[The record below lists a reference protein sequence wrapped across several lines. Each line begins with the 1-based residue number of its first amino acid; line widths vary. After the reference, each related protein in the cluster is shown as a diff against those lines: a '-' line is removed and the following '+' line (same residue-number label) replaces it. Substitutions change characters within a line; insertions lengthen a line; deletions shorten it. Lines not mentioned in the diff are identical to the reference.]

1 MLIFEQ
7 LTGHD
12 LAVCDLISVGLLIRG
27 FLLAGPS
34 ALELLLFF
42 FFVCVPSI
50 CSRALVCACG
60 NVCRSVNVVWCA
72 TQA

>member
-27 FLLAGPS
+27 FLLAGPL

-42 FFVCVPSI
+42 LSAFLAYVQG
-50 CSRALVCACG
+50 ALVCACG